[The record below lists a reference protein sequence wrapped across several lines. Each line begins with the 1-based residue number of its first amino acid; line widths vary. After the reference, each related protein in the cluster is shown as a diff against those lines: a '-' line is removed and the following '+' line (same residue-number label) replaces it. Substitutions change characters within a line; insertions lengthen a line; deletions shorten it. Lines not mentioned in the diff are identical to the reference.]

1 MISSPPSHPL
11 YYTHTSTHTLLHTL
25 FFLHHHITSQLITSR
40 LVSSGLVP
48 RSLQVFACH
57 HHRTISVL
65 CFFCTTNLPSVWHS
79 NSNSNSNPNF
89 HFPFPNF
96 HFQIQI
102 KSNFNSLRL
111 FGNSFFSCPADA
123 AISTTEARFCL
134 RPDQSFCKIWQLQ
147 QLHSASTHLYAPD
160 TGAKTNEITSLII
173 SSTRLDIISTQPTRD
188 PLPIIQT
195 PNET

>member
-11 YYTHTSTHTLLHTL
+11 YYTHTSTHSL
-25 FFLHHHITSQLITSR
+25 FFFTTTSHHITTHHVSSR
-40 LVSSGLVP
+40 LVRSRPSLVTGFCLSS
-48 RSLQVFACH
+48 S
-57 HHRTISVL
+57 HRTISVL
-65 CFFCTTNLPSVWHS
+65 CFFCTTNLPSVWH
-79 NSNSNSNPNF
+79 SNSNSNPNF

-111 FGNSFFSCPADA
+111 FGNSFFFSCPADV

-134 RPDQSFCKIWQLQ
+134 LPDQSFCLVWQLE
-147 QLHSASTHLYAPD
+147 QLHSASTHLYAPH